1 MAPPH
6 GINTKDPAAVA
17 DAVKRVFATLGAQES
32 ALLIDRLFTD
42 VTRMFWGHY
51 PGFRAIDMQYHDFE
65 HTLQATVCLVHILEG
80 RHHAGASPALS
91 ARDMELGLI
100 AVLLH
105 DCGYLKSTDDA
116 DGTGAKYTLVHVQ
129 RSCEFARGYLPP
141 LGIQPDEIE
150 DITHAISCTGPINK
164 FNVIPFRRPEAR
176 LIACMLVTADYLGQ
190 MSASDYVDELPV
202 LFHEFTEAYDHEK
215 LPDDKRFF
223 KNERQLIE
231 KTPDFWEKYVRPM
244 LTGDAGAMYRFLA
257 RPDGTN
263 PYLEAVESNIAAVR
277 RLVSHPTPVA

>member
-17 DAVKRVFATLGAQES
+17 DAVKRTFANLGAGES
-32 ALLIDRLFTD
+32 WPLIDRVFTD
-42 VTRMFWGHY
+42 VTRMFWGLF
-51 PGFRAIDMQYHDFE
+51 PGYRAIDMQYHDFE
-65 HTLQATVCLVHILEG
+65 HTLQATICVAHILEG
-80 RHHAGASPALS
+80 RYLSGATPPLSP
-91 ARDMELGLI
+91 RDMELSVI

-105 DCGYLKSTDDA
+105 DCGYLKRTEDA

-129 RSCEFARGYLPP
+129 RSCEFARLYLPP
-141 LGIQPDEIE
+141 LGLKPEEIE
-150 DITHAISCTGPINK
+150 DITHAISCTGPVNK

-176 LIACMLVTADYLGQ
+176 LIACILVTADYLGQ
-190 MSASDYVDELPV
+190 MSAADYVDELPV

-215 LPDDKRFF
+215 LPEEKRFF
-223 KNERQLIE
+223 KTERQLIE

-244 LTGDAGAMYRFLA
+244 LTVDAGAMYRYLA

-263 PYLEAVESNIAAVR
+263 PYLESVEANIAEVR
-277 RLVSHPTPVA
+277 RLVAAAPVA